1 MTPGPEL
8 PKVSFVI
15 PMLNEA
21 EAIERC
27 INSIQCQNYPKDNLE
42 IVVVD
47 GISQDGSREKVNH
60 LIETHGNIKLLD
72 NPQKRTPH
80 ALNIGIR
87 NSSGDVVIILGA
99 HTRINRDFVALNIKY
114 MRKQGVNCVGGT
126 QINVG
131 ETFMQKAIAAA
142 MSSPLGIPSAPY
154 RYRKTKH
161 YVDTVVYAA
170 YKKHLFSEIGF
181 FEEEMY
187 ISEDAELN
195 WRIRKAGHK
204 IFYTPEIISYY
215 YPRKTLK
222 ALIKQFTNYGVLRV
236 NVIKKHADALKI
248 IHVLPP
254 LFIVSFFVLLLATI
268 LNKQFL
274 FLLMALCVVYALY
287 LAIAAAQ
294 TVLASKRPHFV
305 LVLPLIFL
313 SMQMSWGLGFLVGLF
328 KTNK

>member
-1 MTPGPEL
+1 MTPGPAL

-27 INSIQCQNYPKDNLE
+27 INSIQCQDYPKGNLE

-47 GISQDGSREKVNH
+47 GISEDSSRQKVAE
-60 LIETHGNIKLLD
+60 LVAQHGNIKLCD

-87 NSSGDVVIILGA
+87 NSSGDVIIILGA

-114 MRKQGVNCVGGT
+114 MRELGVNCVGGT

-154 RYRKTKH
+154 RYRKTKQF
-161 YVDTVVYAA
+161 VDTVVYAA
-170 YKKHLFSEIGF
+170 YKRHLFNQIGF
-181 FEEEMY
+181 FDEEMY

-204 IFYTPEIISYY
+204 IFFAPEIISYY

-222 ALIKQFTNYGVLRV
+222 ALIKQFSNYGVLRV
-236 NVIKKHADALKI
+236 NVIKKHLDALKI
-248 IHVLPP
+248 IHILPP
-254 LFIVSFFVLLLATI
+254 LFIISFFVLSIASI
-268 LNKQFL
+268 LNRQSL
-274 FLLMALCVVYALY
+274 FLLIALCVLYALY
-287 LAIAAAQ
+287 LAIATVHA
-294 TVLASKRPHFV
+294 VLATKRPLYL

-313 SMQMSWGLGFLVGLF
+313 SMQMSWGFGFLAGLF

>member
-8 PKVSFVI
+8 PKVSIVI

-27 INSIQCQNYPKDNLE
+27 IHSIESQDYPKDHLE
-42 IVVVD
+42 VVVVD
-47 GISQDGSREKVNH
+47 GISQDGSREKVIR
-60 LIETHGNIKLLD
+60 LIEAHGNIKLFD
-72 NPQKRTPH
+72 NPQKRTPN
-80 ALNIGIR
+80 ALNIGVR

-99 HTRINRDFVALNIKY
+99 HTRIDRDFVALNIRY
-114 MRKQGVNCVGGT
+114 MRELGVNCVGGT

-131 ETFMQKAIAAA
+131 ETFRQKAIAAA

-154 RYRKTKH
+154 RYRKTKQF
-161 YVDTVVYAA
+161 VDTVVYAA
-170 YKKHLFSEIGF
+170 YKRHLFNEIGF
-181 FEEEMY
+181 FEEEMA

-204 IFYTPEIISYY
+204 IFFTPEIISYY

-222 ALIKQFTNYGVLRV
+222 ALIRQFSNYGVLRV

-248 IHVLPP
+248 IHILPP
-254 LFIVSFFVLLLATI
+254 LFIVSFFVLLFASI

-274 FLLMALCVVYALY
+274 FLLMALCIVYALY
-287 LAIAAAQ
+287 LAIAAAH
-294 TVLASKRPHFV
+294 TVLATKRPHFIV
-305 LVLPLIFL
+305 ALPLIFL
-313 SMQMSWGLGFLVGLF
+313 SMQMSWGFGFLVGLF